1 MEAPQKEGTLTKAHW
16 IVPCAV
22 ALLIGLGPAARADR
36 RGHGKNRVNLVRGHV
51 QDDQG
56 KGEMKPEGKEEG
68 KGEAK
73 GKNEDIVYT
82 HTDYSESYLE
92 SHWYQPLCDYPWT
105 RKLIQSRE
113 DRMAPH
119 PSLQFYCV
127 PVTTHL
133 YYPELY
139 PRNWH
144 AGGVYEVSPY

>member
-1 MEAPQKEGTLTKAHW
+1 
-16 IVPCAV
+16 V

-36 RGHGKNRVNLVRGHV
+36 RGHHRNRVNLVRASI

-56 KGEMKPEGKEEG
+56 KGEMKPTGEG
-68 KGEAK
+68 KGEEKSVK
-73 GKNEDIVYT
+73 GEEVYT
-82 HTDYSESYLE
+82 HTDYSESSLE

-105 RKLIQSRE
+105 RKYIQSRE

-119 PSLQFYCV
+119 PSLEFYCV

-139 PRNWH
+139 PDSGH
-144 AGGVYEVSPY
+144 AGMAYHVEYWP

>member
-1 MEAPQKEGTLTKAHW
+1 MTKAHW
-16 IVPCAV
+16 ILPCAV
-22 ALLIGLGPAARADR
+22 ALLIGLAPAARADR
-36 RGHGKNRVNLVRGHV
+36 RGHGKNRVNLVRTAS

-56 KGEMKPEGKEEG
+56 KGEMKPEGKEES
-68 KGEAK
+68 KAS
-73 GKNEDIVYT
+73 EDVVYT

-105 RKLIQSRE
+105 RKYIQSPA

-139 PRNWH
+139 PDSHH
-144 AGGVYEVSPY
+144 AGLAYQLEYWP

>member
-1 MEAPQKEGTLTKAHW
+1 M
-16 IVPCAV
+16 
-22 ALLIGLGPAARADR
+22 ALLIGLAPAARADR
-36 RGHGKNRVNLVRGHV
+36 RGHGKNRVNLVRAPAK
-51 QDDQG
+51 DDQE
-56 KGEMKPEGKEEG
+56 KGEMKPEGKEES
-68 KGEAK
+68 KGS
-73 GKNEDIVYT
+73 EDVVYT

-105 RKLIQSRE
+105 RKYIQSRQ

-139 PRNWH
+139 PDSLH
-144 AGGVYEVSPY
+144 AGMAYQLEYWP